1 MAKKIKYSP
10 ARKKTSGLFDLT
22 GDLFAMP
29 DREPSVLEQVHP
41 SIADFVVNA
50 PEPKDTVAPRD
61 DRRSALELDV
71 DGVGEIDSLVF
82 MSFGSG
88 SSGNCAYLGDRD
100 GGFLI
105 DAGVDADKV
114 KDGLKANGIGF
125 DKVKGICLTHD
136 HGDHV
141 RYAYALVR
149 KHPHLGL
156 YCTPK
161 ALGGLLRRHNISR
174 RIKDYHRPIYKEF
187 PFSIGNFELTAFEV
201 SHDGTDNA
209 GYFIT
214 HGNHRFAVATDLGC
228 ITPRVDYYMRQ
239 AQYVMLESNYDAVML
254 RNGAYPMHLK
264 ARIAAANGHL
274 DNADAARFLSE
285 IYAPHLRNVFLCHL
299 SQDNN
304 TPDMALD
311 AARVALMGAGA
322 AGVGDGSGSI
332 EARGCAVQLV
342 ALPRFDV
349 SQVYVLRCD

>member
-1 MAKKIKYSP
+1 M
-10 ARKKTSGLFDLT
+10 
-22 GDLFAMP
+22 
-29 DREPSVLEQVHP
+29 
-41 SIADFVVNA
+41 
-50 PEPKDTVAPRD
+50 
-61 DRRSALELDV
+61 
-71 DGVGEIDSLVF
+71 
-82 MSFGSG
+82 
-88 SSGNCAYLGDRD
+88 
-100 GGFLI
+100 
-105 DAGVDADKV
+105 
-114 KDGLKANGIGF
+114 
-125 DKVKGICLTHD
+125 
-136 HGDHV
+136 
-141 RYAYALVR
+141 
-149 KHPHLGL
+149 
-156 YCTPK
+156 
-161 ALGGLLRRHNISR
+161 
-174 RIKDYHRPIYKEF
+174 
-187 PFSIGNFELTAFEV
+187 